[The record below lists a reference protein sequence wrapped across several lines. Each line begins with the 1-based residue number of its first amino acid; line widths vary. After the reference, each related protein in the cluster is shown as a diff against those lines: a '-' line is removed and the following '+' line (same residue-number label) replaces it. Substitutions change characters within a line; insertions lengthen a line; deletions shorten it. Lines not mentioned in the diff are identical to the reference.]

1 MKTNPRM
8 EAIRNRI
15 SLAEA
20 KLLLSGFCSQF
31 GSIILSTVDQ
41 QGNPKI
47 DTVIYRFIDGKHF
60 VLIGP
65 DVESFYNMK
74 NANLAGMLIPADQL
88 SVPAIFRK
96 NITYRFS
103 AKEVEEPNK
112 VYQKLSDDEIKTFKH
127 ILKQHHGKLFELKVI
142 DGIFNLG
149 FKQSYLINHQD
160 QVVDLAKGEHGE
172 KQYEHSRLILMR
184 YGDKEKVMSAYIEN
198 ETYYILTKQKS
209 KKIKYFQKD
218 PICMIYDGKDNHF
231 RTKVN
236 INTSKQAIQE
246 MFTKFDQTNN
256 NYFKENKDLVL
267 LEFSK

>member
-1 MKTNPRM
+1 M

-15 SLAEA
+15 SLEEA
-20 KLLLSGFCSQF
+20 KPLLSGFCSQF
-31 GSIILSTVDQ
+31 DSIILSTVDQ
-41 QGNPKI
+41 QGYPKI
-47 DTVIYRFIDGKHF
+47 DTVIYHFIEGKHYI
-60 VLIGP
+60 LIGP
-65 DVESFYNMK
+65 ELESFHNME
-74 NANLAGMLIPADQL
+74 NANVAGMLIPADKM

-103 AKEVEEPNK
+103 AKEVEEPKK

-149 FKQSYLINHQD
+149 FKQSYLIDHQD

-172 KQYEHSRLILMR
+172 KQFEHSRLILMR
-184 YGDKEKVMSAYIEN
+184 YGDKEKVMSAYVEN

-218 PICMIYDGKDNHF
+218 PVCMIYDGKDNHF

-236 INTSKQAIQE
+236 INTSKQAIEE
-246 MFTKFDQTNN
+246 MFNKFDLTNN
-256 NYFKENKDLVL
+256 NYFNENKDLVL